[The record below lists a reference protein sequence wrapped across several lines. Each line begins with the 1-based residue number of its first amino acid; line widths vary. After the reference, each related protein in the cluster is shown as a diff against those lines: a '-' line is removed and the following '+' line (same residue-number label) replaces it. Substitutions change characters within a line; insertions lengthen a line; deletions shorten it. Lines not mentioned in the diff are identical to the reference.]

1 MFQGLDI
8 YLVIG
13 LKTSFQYRD
22 INMQIEHLQVAELVP
37 FINNSRTH
45 SDEQVAQVAASIKEF
60 GFTNPILIGSDN
72 VIIAGHGRLL
82 AARKLGTETVPCIR
96 LAHLSEAQRRAYVIA
111 DNKLAL
117 NAGWDDELLSLELG
131 ELENMDF
138 DLSLIGFSE
147 YELGALLNSNDLDY
161 SDKNKELDL
170 DDFNDEMQMKFN
182 LSKEQYDFIS
192 DRLSNINDSKEIAL
206 LSILNY
212 EP

>member
-1 MFQGLDI
+1 
-8 YLVIG
+8 
-13 LKTSFQYRD
+13 
-22 INMQIEHLQVAELVP
+22 MQIEHLKVAELVP